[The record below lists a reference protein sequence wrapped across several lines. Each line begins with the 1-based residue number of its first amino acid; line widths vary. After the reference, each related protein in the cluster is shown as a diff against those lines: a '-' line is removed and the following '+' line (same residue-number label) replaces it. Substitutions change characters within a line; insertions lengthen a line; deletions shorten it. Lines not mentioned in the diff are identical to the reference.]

1 ATWSY
6 SEETM
11 CAVRG
16 STVVFLCLFE
26 NTEKR
31 EIDRFM
37 WGHTTS
43 SNIRL
48 ILRHPGHGSGR
59 YEYIGDKERNC
70 SMKVHKVERYDAGKY
85 FFRFNMN
92 KGCHTKQNPI
102 QTLIDLNVLVQ
113 NADGDEIQEGDS
125 VTLTCINSCDG
136 HDASSMLS
144 WFKDGKAIDEGP
156 VLQLNNV
163 STEHSGNYTCSL
175 KSQNG
180 TTSAVARVV
189 VERADGGV
197 VLICSSEAQPPVGNY
212 SWFRIAD
219 GQTLTV
225 GRQAEL
231 FAVHAGQYLCSVSNK
246 HGSQNST
253 VFTLKTKREYFTL
266 GSVFYERVI
275 GECIHRGLFVFF
287 YSVFFETV
295 QKAPRKGQSVPTCM
309 YLMPVK
315 KTKGWNTLNSCLK
328 VNFIN
333 PEYNFSY
340 KLEIF
345 YFNCIVRIEVG
356 TSVWKL

>member
-1 ATWSY
+1 MLAGSGRLVWTLLLLIVGGVLSNRCFVEY

-16 STVVFLCLFE
+16 STVIFLCLFQNIE
-26 NTEKR
+26 RR

-37 WGHTTS
+37 WGHTRS
-43 SNIRL
+43 SNFRL
-48 ILRHPGHGSGR
+48 ILSHPGHGFGR

-70 SMKVHKVERYDAGKY
+70 SMKIHKVEFYDAGKY

-92 KGCHTKQNPI
+92 KGCLTKRL
-102 QTLIDLNVLVQ
+102 TLKVIDLNILVQ

-144 WFKDGKAIDEGP
+144 WFKDGKAINEGP
-156 VLQLNNV
+156 VLQLKNV

-175 KSQNG
+175 KSQKG

-189 VERADGGV
+189 VEHGPQNTSVLMGTSSEAGADGGM
-197 VLICSSEAQPPVGNY
+197 VLICSSEAQPPVQNY
-212 SWFRIAD
+212 SWFRTAD

-231 FAVHAGQYLCSVSNK
+231 SAVHAGQYLCSVSNK

-253 VFTLKTKREYFTL
+253 VFTLKTKPYWETFMRDILIIVTGAVLLAVSTIIAVCRLAKNKTRILEATHQQEIQVVLFCFL
-266 GSVFYERVI
+266 GLWCS
-275 GECIHRGLFVFF
+275 
-287 YSVFFETV
+287 
-295 QKAPRKGQSVPTCM
+295 
-309 YLMPVK
+309 
-315 KTKGWNTLNSCLK
+315 
-328 VNFIN
+328 
-333 PEYNFSY
+333 
-340 KLEIF
+340 
-345 YFNCIVRIEVG
+345 
-356 TSVWKL
+356 